1 VGVNAA
7 ALKLVS
13 FTLSAFI
20 PGMVGG
26 LMILRSTYFEPL
38 QAFSPTTSFTI
49 VTIAILG
56 GSDEV
61 PGPIAGALFLVLL
74 SELLWARAPEIYMII
89 LGVLLILFVLFVPE
103 GLLGRARRLF
113 GSARP

>member
-1 VGVNAA
+1 MGN
-7 ALKLVS
+7 
-13 FTLSAFI
+13 
-20 PGMVGG
+20 GC
-26 LMILRSTYFEPL
+26 
-38 QAFSPTTSFTI
+38 
-49 VTIAILG
+49 AILG